1 MHGARAASR
10 DAGFPDR
17 LPGMKIRR
25 SGQGA
30 VRAAVSALPPD
41 PSALKMAGSVAKLT
55 VDDMIGIAAYTAS
68 PAP

>member
-1 MHGARAASR
+1 
-10 DAGFPDR
+10 
-17 LPGMKIRR
+17 MKIRR